1 MAETLRLFISAT
13 SDLEAERNLI
23 GTTLAQLP
31 AHNRVEIRRT
41 PARGDTYSNIF
52 EQIANCDRVFF
63 LLGQDI
69 TAPAGQEWYLA
80 LELER
85 QIIPLRK
92 EVTMT
97 PAGLSFLRGTLFKW
111 QTFRHAADLEQIVGR
126 NLVRTLLN
134 PNNRYGLTMTERRL
148 LQAHQFHSAPAEEE
162 SLPRGAEGGGVLL
175 DQRDPDTVVGVKLDE
190 EET

>member
-13 SDLEAERNLI
+13 SDLEAERDLI

-41 PARGDTYSNIF
+41 PARGDTYTNIF

-97 PAGLSFLRGTLFKW
+97 PAGLSFLRGSLIKW

-134 PNNRYGLTMTERRL
+134 PNNRYGLSFAERRL
-148 LQAHQFHSAPAEEE
+148 LQAHQFHGVPSEDV

-190 EET
+190 EEI